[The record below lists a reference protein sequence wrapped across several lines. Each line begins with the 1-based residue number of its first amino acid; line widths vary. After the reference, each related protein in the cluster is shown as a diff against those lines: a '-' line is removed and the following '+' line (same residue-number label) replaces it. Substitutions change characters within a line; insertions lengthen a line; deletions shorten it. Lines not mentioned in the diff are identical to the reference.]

1 MRLIRSATIAT
12 LVAAAL
18 AAGGPA
24 RAKPAVDK
32 ETVVFGIGRDI
43 AMLDAQVDNTGNSDR
58 YAWQLFDNL
67 YTFDKKG
74 RLAPQIATGYTMSSD
89 QLAYRFTL
97 RKDVS
102 FHDGTRL
109 TATDVKFS
117 LDRIMDPAVKSTRRP
132 YFADTVE
139 SVTAVDDHTVVVKL
153 KKVDAVFMNKVAAF
167 VAIVP
172 MAYTRSLPDTE
183 AFSRAPVGAGPY
195 KLVEHKLGQ
204 SLVLERFDGYYGA
217 KPGIKRLVYK
227 VIPEASSRVNALLTN
242 EVDMIDNVPPTDVA
256 RVGSAPERETVAV
269 PMGSPLHVR
278 LYTTT
283 PGTPL
288 HDRRVRL
295 ALNHAVDVNAIIEN
309 VMKGVGKPLTTF
321 ISSYYPIGAGEGLKP
336 YAYDPALAKRLL
348 AEAGYPKGFDT
359 ELMSPTSYPKEVTE
373 AIVAYWS
380 QVGVRAK
387 IKMLDFPAWTR
398 LNNTKKSG
406 PMTIMQYSNAM
417 YDPITAIQGTA
428 SKAGTWS
435 DYDNP
440 EVEALIAKTGS
451 VTDPAER
458 DKLFKQIGK
467 LMRDDGH
474 AVLISELFSVFAKDR
489 QLEWEPQYGYSFY
502 DLRTLRWKK

>member
-1 MRLIRSATIAT
+1 MRLFCSATCAA
-12 LVAAAL
+12 LLLSGLAFAPHAAA
-18 AAGGPA
+18 
-24 RAKPAVDK
+24 RPAVDK
-32 ETVVFGIGRDI
+32 DTVVFGVSRDI

-74 RLAPQIATGYTMSSD
+74 RLAPQIATGHTVSDD
-89 QLAYRFTL
+89 QLQYRFAL
-97 RKDVS
+97 RRDVK
-102 FHDGTRL
+102 FHDGTPL
-109 TATDVKFS
+109 KAKDVKYS
-117 LDRIMDPAVKSTRRP
+117 LERIMDPEVKSTRRP
-132 YFADTVE
+132 YFSDVD
-139 SVTAVDDHTVVVKL
+139 SVTAPDDYTVVVKL

-172 MAYTRSLPDTE
+172 MDYTRSLPDVD
-183 AFSRAPVGAGPY
+183 AFSRAPIGAGPY

-204 SLVLERFDGYYGA
+204 SLVLERFDGYWGN
-217 KPGIKRLVYK
+217 KPGIRRLVYK
-227 VIPEASSRVNALLTN
+227 VIPEAASRVNALLVN
-242 EVDMIDNVPPTDVA
+242 EVDMIDNVPPNDVA
-256 RVGSAPERETVAV
+256 RVKAAAERETVAV

-295 ALNHAVDVNAIIEN
+295 ALNHAVDVNAIIAN
-309 VMKGVGKPLTTF
+309 VMKGVGKPLTTY
-321 ISSYYPIGAGEGLKP
+321 ISSYYPIGVDKDLKP
-336 YAYDPALAKRLL
+336 YAYDPALAKKLL
-348 AEAGYPKGFDT
+348 AEAGYPKGFET

-380 QVGVRAK
+380 QVGVKAK

-428 SKAGTWS
+428 SKTGTWS

-440 EVEALIAKTGS
+440 EVEALITKSNS
-451 VTDPAER
+451 VADPAER
-458 DKLFKQIGK
+458 DKLFQQIGK

-474 AVLISELFSVFAKDR
+474 AVLISELFLVFAKDK
-489 QLEWEPQYGYSFY
+489 QIEWEPQYGYSFY
-502 DLRTLRWKK
+502 DLRTLRWK